1 MARTRESGNKKQREP
16 RAGVFDRTVD
26 RRAFFDKVVL
36 SVWGE
41 RRPSPKGIL
50 RGINRPIG
58 GQNRNYARS
67 ARGVLVASGNPF
79 ELRYGLMR
87 LRGVIPPLTL
97 ALRSEKKPLVATD
110 VSAALESLCAEGYR
124 ATVAQVEL
132 TFDRP
137 EYPSSGYVIDSL
149 PVHEEFVGSGT
160 TLADAPSTSVEELR
174 RGRSEFT
181 KRRTMS
187 CGWSSFSG
195 VLFYERSG

>member
-1 MARTRESGNKKQREP
+1 
-16 RAGVFDRTVD
+16 
-26 RRAFFDKVVL
+26 
-36 SVWGE
+36 
-41 RRPSPKGIL
+41 
-50 RGINRPIG
+50 
-58 GQNRNYARS
+58 
-67 ARGVLVASGNPF
+67 
-79 ELRYGLMR
+79 MR

-132 TFDRP
+132 TFDL
-137 EYPSSGYVIDSL
+137 SGILVKWL
-149 PVHEEFVGSGT
+149 HRRLFPVREEFVGSGT

-174 RGRSEFT
+174 RGRSGFT

-187 CGWSSFSG
+187 CGWSSFSD